1 MDRLA
6 SVYFGKEDDLHV
18 RELRHEL
25 HKHAELEFD
34 LPETKAI
41 VEGELDRLKIP
52 YTEKYAPCSV
62 VAYLNYGADAEAAPP
77 VNAAG
82 HVFTLAFRA
91 DMDALPIT
99 EKSGVPFASVHEG
112 IMHACGHDTHTAM
125 LLGAAAALKKAEL
138 DGALGSLR
146 IKLIFQPNEEGEETG
161 SQVMIDNGVL
171 EDTDIIFGQHIDMDT
186 PTGTVLW
193 IKGPAMAACH
203 SYNITFLGKKSHATQ
218 PQEGHDAIAMALKAC
233 EDIYLMR
240 ARELSP
246 FTPNIV
252 SVGAIHGGTAHN
264 IICDR
269 VELKISTRFF
279 HDEVAELLDSRI
291 RQICEDAA
299 AELSGTVRIEDAAST
314 YAVTNDPAVTDLALA
329 AARKI
334 TTEDKIREMHM
345 RMGSEDF
352 SCFQRVRPGAFFHLG
367 GSCPE
372 KGCVGAVHNETVVI
386 DEDAFLTGSM
396 LLVQLALDMAAQPEN
411 LDKSLENA

>member
-1 MDRLA
+1 MKNYSAND
-6 SVYFGKEDDLHV
+6 FIETTDDARI

-41 VEGELDRLKIP
+41 VENELDRLEIP

-62 VAYLNYGADAEAAPP
+62 VAYLNYGGEDPGRAPAVGAE
-77 VNAAG
+77 G
-82 HVFTLAFRA
+82 HIFTLAFRA

-99 EKSGVPFASVHEG
+99 EKSGVPFASIHPG

-125 LLGAAAALKKAEL
+125 LLGAAGALKRAEQQ
-138 DGALGSLR
+138 GALGALR
-146 IKLIFQPNEEGEETG
+146 IKLVFQPNEEGEETG

-171 EDTDIIFGQHIDMDT
+171 DDVDMIYGQHIDMDT

-203 SYNITFLGKKSHATQ
+203 SYNVTFHGKKAHATQ

-233 EDIYLMR
+233 QDIYLMR

-269 VELKISTRFF
+269 VEIKISTRYF
-279 HDEVAELLDSRI
+279 HEDVEKLLHQRI
-291 RQICEDAA
+291 VQICENAA
-299 AELSGTVRIEDAAST
+299 AELSGTVTIEDAAST
-314 YAVTNDPAVTDLALA
+314 YAVTNDPKVTDMALS

-334 TTEDKIREMHM
+334 TTEDKIKEMQM

-372 KGCVGAVHNETVVI
+372 KGCTGAVHNETVVI
-386 DEDAFLTGSM
+386 DEDAFLTGSK
-396 LLVQLALDMAAQPEN
+396 LFVQLALDTAAACSQ
-411 LDKSLENA
+411 

>member
-1 MDRLA
+1 MEENAMTQYSAKD
-6 SVYFGKEDDLHV
+6 YFTAEDDTRI

-34 LPETKAI
+34 LPETRAI
-41 VEGELDRLKIP
+41 VEAELSRIGIP

-62 VAYLNYGADAEAAPP
+62 VGYLNYGEADPCEAPA
-77 VNAAG
+77 VGEDG
-82 HVFTLAFRA
+82 HIFTLGFRA
-91 DMDALPIT
+91 DMDALPIL
-99 EKSGVPFASVHEG
+99 EKSGVPFSSVHPG

-125 LLGAAAALKKAEL
+125 LLGAAAALKKAEE
-138 DGALGSLR
+138 DGALGKLR
-146 IKLIFQPNEEGEETG
+146 IKLLFQPNEEGEETG

-171 EDTDIIFGQHIDMDT
+171 DDVDMIYGQHIDMDT

-203 SYNITFLGKKSHATQ
+203 SYNITFHGKKAHATQ

-233 EDIYLMR
+233 QDIYLMR

-252 SVGAIHGGTAHN
+252 SVGAIHGGTVHN
-264 IICDR
+264 IICDQ
-269 VELKISTRFF
+269 VELKISTRYF
-279 HDEVAELLDSRI
+279 HEDVNKLICSRI
-291 RQICEDAA
+291 HQICENAA
-299 AELSGTVRIEDAAST
+299 AELSGTVEIEDSAAT
-314 YAVTNDPAVTDLALA
+314 YAVINDPYVADLALT

-334 TTEDKIREMHM
+334 TTEDKIQEMHM

-372 KGCVGAVHNETVVI
+372 KGCVGAVHNEAVVI
-386 DEDAFLTGSM
+386 DEDAFLTGS
-396 LLVQLALDMAAQPEN
+396 LLFTQLALDVAK
-411 LDKSLENA
+411 L

>member
-1 MDRLA
+1 MNQT
-6 SVYFGKEDDLHV
+6 VEKYFEKEDDARI

-41 VEGELDRLKIP
+41 VEQELDRLSIP

-62 VAYLNYGADAEAAPP
+62 VGYINYDCPDPENAPAVGQP
-77 VNAAG
+77 G
-82 HVFTLAFRA
+82 HIYTVGFRA
-91 DMDALPIT
+91 DMDALPIE
-99 EKSGVPFASVHEG
+99 EKSGVPFSSIHPG

-125 LLGAAAALKKAEL
+125 LLGACKALKAMQE
-138 DGALGSLR
+138 DGSLKIR

-171 EDTDIIFGQHIDMDT
+171 DDVDFIYGQHIEMDA

-203 SYNITFLGKKSHATQ
+203 SYNITFHGKASHATQ
-218 PQEGHDAIAMALKAC
+218 PQAGHDAIAMALKAC
-233 EDIYLMR
+233 QDIYLMKT
-240 ARELSP
+240 REVDP
-246 FTPNIV
+246 FKPNIV
-252 SVGAIHGGTAHN
+252 SVGSIHGGTAHN
-264 IICDR
+264 IICDT
-269 VELKISTRFF
+269 VEIKISTRFF
-279 HDEVAELLDSRI
+279 HDDVAELLDTRI

-299 AELSGTVRIEDAAST
+299 AELSGTVTIEDAAST
-314 YAVTNDPAVTDLALA
+314 YAVNNDPAIADLALA

-334 TTEDKIREMHM
+334 TTEDKIAEMHM

-367 GSCPE
+367 GACPE
-372 KGCVGAVHNETVVI
+372 KGCVGAVHNEKVVI
-386 DEDAFLTGSM
+386 DEDAFLTGSK
-396 LLVQLALDMAAQPEN
+396 LFAQIALDVSE
-411 LDKSLENA
+411 LH

>member
-1 MDRLA
+1 MSEITAKEL
-6 SVYFGKEDDLHV
+6 FGKEDDARI

-25 HKHAELEFD
+25 HRHAELEFD

-41 VEGELDRLKIP
+41 VEGELDRIGIP

-62 VAYLNYGADAEAAPP
+62 VGYINYGSDPGQALPVGAP
-77 VNAAG
+77 G
-82 HVFTLAFRA
+82 HVYTFAFRA

-99 EKSGVPFASVHEG
+99 EKSGVPFASVHPG

-125 LLGAAAALKKAEL
+125 LLGAAGALKKLEEAGTL
-138 DGALGSLR
+138 RALR

-171 EDTDIIFGQHIDMDT
+171 DDVDVIYGQHIDMDR

-193 IKGPAMAACH
+193 SKGPTMAACH
-203 SYNITFLGKKSHATQ
+203 SYNITFHGKKSHATQ
-218 PQEGHDAIAMALKAC
+218 PQEGHDAIAMAIKAC
-233 EDIYLMR
+233 QDVYLMR
-240 ARELSP
+240 AREFSP
-246 FTPNIV
+246 FTPVIV
-252 SVGAIHGGTAHN
+252 SVGSFHGGSAHN

-269 VELKISTRFF
+269 VELKISTRYF
-279 HDEVAELLDSRI
+279 HDEVEKLLNARI
-291 RQICEDAA
+291 REICENAA
-299 AELSGTVRIEDAAST
+299 SELSGSVEIEDAAST
-314 YAVTNDPAVTDLALA
+314 YAVINDPDVAELALE

-334 TTEDKIREMHM
+334 TTEDKIREMPM

-372 KGCVGAVHNETVVI
+372 KGCVGAVHNEKVVI

-396 LLVQLALDMAAQPEN
+396 LFVQLALDKAEALGN
-411 LDKSLENA
+411 

>member
-1 MDRLA
+1 MRTADT
-6 SVYFGKEDDLHV
+6 YFTKEDDARI

-34 LPETKAI
+34 LPETRTI
-41 VEGELDRLKIP
+41 VENELDRLGIP
-52 YTEKYAPCSV
+52 HTEKYAPCSV
-62 VAYLNYGADAEAAPP
+62 VGYLHYGCDPESAVP
-77 VNAAG
+77 VGHPG
-82 HVFTLAFRA
+82 HVYTVGFRA
-91 DMDALPIT
+91 DMDALPIE
-99 EKSGVPFASVHEG
+99 EKSGVPFSSLHKG

-125 LLGAAAALKKAEL
+125 LLGACGALKAAEA
-138 DGALGSLR
+138 DGNLKVR

-171 EDTDIIFGQHIDMDT
+171 DDVDIIYGQHIEMDA

-203 SYNITFLGKKSHATQ
+203 SYNITFHGKAAHATQ

-233 EDIYLMR
+233 QDIYLMKS
-240 ARELSP
+240 REISP
-246 FTPNIV
+246 FRPNII
-252 SVGAIHGGTAHN
+252 SVGSIHGGTVHN
-264 IICDR
+264 IICDT

-279 HDEVAELLDSRI
+279 HDDVAELIDRRI
-291 RQICEDAA
+291 RQICENAA
-299 AELSGTVRIEDAAST
+299 AELSGTVTIEDAAST
-314 YAVTNDPAVTDLALA
+314 YAVNNDPEVTELALSA
-329 AARKI
+329 AKKI
-334 TTEDKIREMHM
+334 TSDEKIAEMNM

-372 KGCVGAVHNETVVI
+372 KGCVGAVHNEKVVI

-396 LLVQLALDMAAQPEN
+396 LFTQIALDVSEKQ
-411 LDKSLENA
+411 

>member
-1 MDRLA
+1 MSEILA
-6 SVYFGKEDDLHV
+6 KDLFGKEDDAHI

-25 HKHAELEFD
+25 HRHAELEFD

-41 VEGELDRLKIP
+41 VEGELSRIGIP
-52 YTEKYAPCSV
+52 FTEKYAPCSV
-62 VAYLNYGADAEAAPP
+62 VGYLNYGEDPFTAPLVGAP
-77 VNAAG
+77 G
-82 HVFTLAFRA
+82 HRFTLAFRA

-99 EKSGVPFASVHEG
+99 EKSGVPFASIHPG

-125 LLGAAAALKKAEL
+125 LLGAAGVLKKLETE
-138 DGALGSLR
+138 GKLGDLR

-161 SQVMIDNGVL
+161 SQVMIDHGVL
-171 EDTDIIFGQHIDMDT
+171 DDVDMIYGQHIDMDT

-203 SYNITFLGKKSHATQ
+203 SYNITFHGKKSHATQ
-218 PQEGHDAIAMALKAC
+218 PEEGHDAIAMALKAC
-233 EDIYLMR
+233 QDIYLMR
-240 ARELSP
+240 AREISP
-246 FTPNIV
+246 FTPVIV
-252 SVGAIHGGTAHN
+252 SVGSIHGGSAHN

-279 HDEVAELLDSRI
+279 HDDVEKLLNTRI
-291 RQICEDAA
+291 RTICENAA
-299 AELSGTVRIEDAAST
+299 AELSGSVEIEDAAST
-314 YAVTNDPAVTDLALA
+314 YAVTNDPRVTDLALKA
-329 AARKI
+329 AQKI

-372 KGCVGAVHNETVVI
+372 KGCQGAVHNEKVVI

-396 LLVQLALDMAAQPEN
+396 MFVQLALDTA
-411 LDKSLENA
+411 DCSGGFRS